1 MWSAMW
7 KALEAKY
14 LLTKASAYLIL
25 IMSPMPT
32 SLVDIIKQ
40 NLLAFQAIDNRP
52 YHLVAY
58 LSLLTSSFLHHQAKS
73 LLSKAQREPTI
84 VCHVCQNWLVQQ
96 AWFALFTKL
105 PNVTEQC
112 NRPLA

>member
-25 IMSPMPT
+25 I
-32 SLVDIIKQ
+32 I
-40 NLLAFQAIDNRP
+40 
-52 YHLVAY
+52 HLVAY

>member
-1 MWSAMW
+1 MSVSQKWLAHQATW
-7 KALEAKY
+7 FD
-14 LLTKASAYLIL
+14 YLIL
-25 IMSPMPT
+25 ACVT
-32 SLVDIIKQ
+32 
-40 NLLAFQAIDNRP
+40 
-52 YHLVAY
+52 
-58 LSLLTSSFLHHQAKS
+58 FLHHQAKS